1 MLRFTGMIFST
12 DAESIIERLKAGGAD
27 NLHIIADFDR
37 TITPNKVNGEKTSAS
52 FAQFRNGGYLSE
64 TYRQEAEKLFE
75 HYYPIE
81 VDATID
87 ESEKRAAMKEWWQ
100 KHMQL
105 FVDEKVTLDIITEVA
120 STRLKLR
127 ENAKDFFGIIH
138 QNQIPLLIFSA
149 GVGDLIRIHL
159 ESKNLITENVH
170 IISNFFE
177 FKDGIA
183 IGTKEPVV
191 AAASK
196 DEAAVTET
204 PFASEI
210 IERRN
215 AILMGDKIEDLQ
227 MSHGIEH
234 DALLTIG
241 FLNENDP
248 VVRDAFLANFDIVIE
263 GDGSLESV
271 NELLKSIIS

>member
-1 MLRFTGMIFST
+1 
-12 DAESIIERLKAGGAD
+12 
-27 NLHIIADFDR
+27 
-37 TITPNKVNGEKTSAS
+37 
-52 FAQFRNGGYLSE
+52 
-64 TYRQEAEKLFE
+64 
-75 HYYPIE
+75 
-81 VDATID
+81 
-87 ESEKRAAMKEWWQ
+87 
-100 KHMQL
+100 MQL
-105 FVDEKVTLDIITEVA
+105 FVDEKVTIDIITEVA

-127 ENAKDFFGIIH
+127 EKAEDFFSLVH

-159 ESKNLITENVH
+159 ESKSLITDNVH

-177 FKDGIA
+177 FKDGVA
-183 IGTKEPVV
+183 VGTKKPIV

-196 DEAAVTET
+196 DEASVKET

-210 IERRN
+210 IERKN

-227 MSHGIEH
+227 MAHGIEH
-234 DALLTIG
+234 DTLLTIG

-263 GDGSLESV
+263 GDGSLESI